1 MQKDKTSILIRA
13 REYVRSLESKVA
25 ELEEKN
31 RLLESRLVRGDDSS
45 DDGSDKDAA
54 AEDSGKNK
62 VHVEITRAAKEVR
75 PAAAEPPRE
84 LCTLKIAVSSPCN
97 MTDVAVRTLQCLKEQ
112 IGDGVS
118 LVAMSTSGSA
128 SEASEANTNNSPR
141 ADLTLRIKSPPG
153 WEEQP
158 VKDAVAKVVA
168 DALTPP

>member
-112 IGDGVS
+112 IGDDVS
-118 LVAMSTSGSA
+118 LVAMSTPYRKHGVCRVLEHLPCASYRAHSKSGIRRV
-128 SEASEANTNNSPR
+128 PH
-141 ADLTLRIKSPPG
+141 P
-153 WEEQP
+153 
-158 VKDAVAKVVA
+158 
-168 DALTPP
+168 